1 MIVKRQNSRSPETVF
16 VAFRNVG
23 ATSITMNQAVCY
35 LISGASVTAGS
46 GNFNAVQPV
55 TAHLAGF
62 GGIARSTVAINGV
75 GLATAYG
82 YHASI
87 QVSANAGSVTIGA
100 GSVLIPVTAT
110 GGMTSIAGTSVGFGT
125 VRYAISGAAVGT
137 TVLGGASASIQEGWF
152 DNNTVRAL

>member
-1 MIVKRQNSRSPETVF
+1 MIIKQNNNRSPETVF

-23 ATSITMNQAVCY
+23 ASSITQNDAVCY

-62 GGIARSTVAINGV
+62 GGVARRSVAVNGV

-87 QVSANAGSVTIGA
+87 LMSANPTSCTIGA
-100 GSVLIPVTAT
+100 GSVLIPVTGT
-110 GGMTSIAGTSVGFGT
+110 GGMNSMSSGLVAVAGGT
-125 VRYAISGAAVGT
+125 LISKYAISGAALST
-137 TVLGGASASIQEGWF
+137 TTASAFTGWF
-152 DNNTVRAL
+152 DNCTVRAL

>member
-1 MIVKRQNSRSPETVF
+1 MIIKMNNDRSPETVF

-23 ATSITMNQAVCY
+23 ATSVTTNEALCY

-46 GNFNAVQPV
+46 GKFNAVQPV

-75 GLATAYG
+75 GIATAWG
-82 YHASI
+82 YQASI
-87 QVSANAGSVTIGA
+87 LMSANPGSVTIGT

-110 GGMTSIAGTSVGFGT
+110 GGMTSIAGTTVAFAT
-125 VRYAISGAAVGT
+125 VRYAINGAALST
-137 TVLGGASASIQEGWF
+137 TTASAFTGWF
-152 DNNTVRAL
+152 DNCTIHAL